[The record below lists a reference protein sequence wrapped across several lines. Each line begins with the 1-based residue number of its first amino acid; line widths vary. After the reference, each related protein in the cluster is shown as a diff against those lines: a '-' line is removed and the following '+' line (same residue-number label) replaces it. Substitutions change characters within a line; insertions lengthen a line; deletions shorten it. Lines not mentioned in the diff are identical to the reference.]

1 MSKLTIAA
9 KTTVKSPAA
18 TSAKKTPAKVAAPKE
33 AASKI
38 QQVLEKPEA
47 KEVTAGG
54 KVVKS
59 FQQMVPTE
67 SGRRQVGHKES
78 EKVIVGKENSAKSGT
93 ARHTAIALAQS
104 CKTAGELYS
113 KLATNWVNWILK
125 EGYVAIG

>member
-9 KTTVKSPAA
+9 KTTVKSPD

-38 QQVLEKPEA
+38 QQVLERPEV
-47 KEVTAGG
+47 KEVTSTG

-59 FQQMVPTE
+59 FQQMIPTE

-78 EKVIVGKENSAKSGT
+78 EKVIVGKANSAKSGT

>member
-9 KTTVKSPAA
+9 KTTVKSPA
-18 TSAKKTPAKVAAPKE
+18 TSAKKTPAKVAAPKDG
-33 AASKI
+33 ASKI

-59 FQQMVPTE
+59 FTQMVPTE

-104 CKTAGELYS
+104 CKTAGELYA

>member
-1 MSKLTIAA
+1 MTKLTATA
-9 KTTVKSPAA
+9 KTTAVKPAA
-18 TSAKKTPAKVAAPKE
+18 PAKKTPAKVAAPKE

-38 QQVLEKPEA
+38 QQVLEKPET
-47 KEVTAGG
+47 KEVTATG

-59 FQQMVPTE
+59 FQQMIPTE

-78 EKVIVGKENSAKSGT
+78 EKVVVGKENSAKSGT

-113 KLATNWVNWILK
+113 KLATNWVNWLLK
-125 EGYVAIG
+125 EGYVVIG